1 MRCSNRVRRAPA
13 GLFGIARN
21 RRTGRGGARL
31 PRASGRRNRAAARAA
46 PRRLARYEA
55 AARVRR
61 RIEPMAESDR
71 QRLLARA
78 LALPQAHKSDFF
90 GGRTPPAGAD
100 PTLLKRIDDTAFRTK
115 LVEAHL
121 AEGLQSPKGP
131 QRIASIVR
139 IYPAFDAPVRQAS
152 NGRVKRGAAAA
163 TRDPQRGLPTID
175 EMENLIA
182 RIREVERE
190 VVAALV

>member
-1 MRCSNRVRRAPA
+1 
-13 GLFGIARN
+13 
-21 RRTGRGGARL
+21 
-31 PRASGRRNRAAARAA
+31 
-46 PRRLARYEA
+46 
-55 AARVRR
+55 
-61 RIEPMAESDR
+61 
-71 QRLLARA
+71 
-78 LALPQAHKSDFF
+78 
-90 GGRTPPAGAD
+90 
-100 PTLLKRIDDTAFRTK
+100 
-115 LVEAHL
+115 
-121 AEGLQSPKGP
+121 LQSPKGP

-190 VVAALV
+190 VVAALVSETDQRIDELKRSLADLSGDALEHAYRELGAALESKRALASQARHEARRRVEADTEFAPRTHLRLLAR